1 MSATGKRDVERE
13 ITRSLVGALERAL
26 APGGSRAE
34 LKVARDAA
42 ELLALAGL
50 DRLLAALEPHA
61 GRIWP
66 AEVGPAIERV
76 RRVMGHGGEAG
87 EVEAFRRA
95 DPALAALAEELSAL
109 EWSTTSSRAGEEGP
123 SVSTRTA
130 ADALAGMTLAGDE
143 ATAISSRVRLTM
155 PVAAALRAAVEWL
168 AGESG
173 P

>member
-1 MSATGKRDVERE
+1 MSATGKREVERE

-61 GRIWP
+61 GRPWP
-66 AEVGPAIERV
+66 AEVVPAIERI
-76 RRVMGHGGEAG
+76 RRVVARGVAAG

-95 DPALAALAEELSAL
+95 DPELAGLAEELRAL
-109 EWSTTSSRAGEEGP
+109 EWSATASRAGDDGP
-123 SVSTRTA
+123 
-130 ADALAGMTLAGDE
+130 
-143 ATAISSRVRLTM
+143 
-155 PVAAALRAAVEWL
+155 
-168 AGESG
+168 
-173 P
+173 